1 VITKQDITEIAA
13 VLDEQAE
20 ARRYLRTRADSL
32 CEDAFG
38 PTAKESLT
46 IPNCPPAV
54 ATRVPE
60 ESISP
65 PVRVHGPATKDGIN
79 PPQVGTTARDFFTGG
94 TGVENGKPAQ
104 DPMALFSGERPER
117 TREAVASCPSE
128 LLHGAGESL
137 FHDLPPSRPWS
148 DDYLKLL
155 ASKPHWVQA
164 EIMAFPT
171 GVMARNLAVEL
182 AEREGKS

>member
-38 PTAKESLT
+38 PTDKESLT

-60 ESISP
+60 ES
-65 PVRVHGPATKDGIN
+65 
-79 PPQVGTTARDFFTGG
+79 
-94 TGVENGKPAQ
+94 
-104 DPMALFSGERPER
+104 LF
-117 TREAVASCPSE
+117 A
-128 LLHGAGESL
+128 
-137 FHDLPPSRPWS
+137 DLPPSRPWS
-148 DDYLKLL
+148 DEYLNLL

-182 AEREGKS
+182 AERGGKS